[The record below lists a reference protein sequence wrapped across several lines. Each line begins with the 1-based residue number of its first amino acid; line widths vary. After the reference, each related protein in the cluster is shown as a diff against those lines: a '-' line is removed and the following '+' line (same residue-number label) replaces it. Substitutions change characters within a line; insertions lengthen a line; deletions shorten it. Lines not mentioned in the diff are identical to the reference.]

1 MKIPNLGFYTP
12 NFEVLRKLKEKN
24 MKDYKSFYYAT
35 LKGKNWEIFSSTDW
49 YWCYNSFSSFKGA
62 SDYVDQ
68 MMKLENEKQ
77 TRA

>member
-1 MKIPNLGFYTP
+1 
-12 NFEVLRKLKEKN
+12 